1 MTEVVRSDEGEE
13 HEQAGQGRPH
23 PRCDRVLSAAVF
35 ATRHAIVAEATGVI
49 PAGANVVTGGLVT
62 GGLGTGGLGICGF
75 GICGFGIWGVIV
87 GQGLRAA
94 ARRQVALRSAL
105 ILSRR
110 PTEARESGQPETLL
124 CEAGVN

>member
-35 ATRHAIVAEATGVI
+35 ATRHAVVAEATGVI

-62 GGLGTGGLGICGF
+62 GGF